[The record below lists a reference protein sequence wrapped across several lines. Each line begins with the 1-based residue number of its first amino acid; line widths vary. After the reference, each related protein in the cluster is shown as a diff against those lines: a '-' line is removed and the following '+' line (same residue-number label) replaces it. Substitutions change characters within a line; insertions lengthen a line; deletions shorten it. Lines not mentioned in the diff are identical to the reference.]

1 MNERLHYTTPNGM
14 LLYGSVSSRKKSPCR
29 IKPDYKT
36 GLFCFSTKHTVLR
49 SKSKDWLAQEQDNV
63 YEWSDMFTHVASVSQ
78 INSITIYQIQV
89 QVKKSNN
96 YAPHIRIWS
105 NK

>member
-1 MNERLHYTTPNGM
+1 
-14 LLYGSVSSRKKSPCR
+14 V
-29 IKPDYKT
+29 
-36 GLFCFSTKHTVLR
+36 
-49 SKSKDWLAQEQDNV
+49 
-63 YEWSDMFTHVASVSQ
+63 Q